1 MEKLMFLHDDPDDR
15 PAEVF
20 GGTTTL
26 VSGPQ
31 YPSHLLLP
39 VIPRARRFPV
49 DPQRPVPPVI
59 RS

>member
-49 DPQRPVPPVI
+49 DPPRPVP
-59 RS
+59 R